1 MKDWNNWPQCELSEM
16 DSAAVL
22 QQYIQTLIA
31 KDNWNIDLILT
42 CPDDYDEA
50 VWQYEHLR

>member
-1 MKDWNNWPQCELSEM
+1 M